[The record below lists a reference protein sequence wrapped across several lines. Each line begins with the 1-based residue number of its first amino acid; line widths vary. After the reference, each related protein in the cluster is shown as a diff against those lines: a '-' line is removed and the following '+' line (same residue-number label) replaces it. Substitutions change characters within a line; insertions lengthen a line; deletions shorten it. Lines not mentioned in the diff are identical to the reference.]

1 MKNFLLLL
9 LLAAC
14 WGPSFLFMKIA
25 VAHIEPISIAA
36 FRVTLAGVLLY
47 FILKAKKI
55 NLPTNKKALKDF
67 AFMGFFSCALPFTMF
82 TLGEQYIDSSLASI
96 LNGTVPLFTL
106 VIAHFTIESDRLT
119 KAKFFGSV
127 IGFLGLFVLVAPKLF
142 ETTATALGIL
152 AIITAAASY
161 AIGLIYAKKH
171 IHNYKPLV
179 VPTAQLLFASLYL
192 LPLAFIFENPA
203 ATTNASLIEIASVIA
218 LAVIGT
224 SLAFVIYFKLIVE
237 TSATYTSSVT
247 YIVPIFGMILG
258 ALILDEKLFWNS
270 YLGTALILTGVM
282 VVNGFFAKLVKKLR
296 SS

>member
-25 VAHIEPISIAA
+25 VEHIDPISIAA
-36 FRVTLAGVLLY
+36 FRVVLAGVLLY
-47 FILKAKKI
+47 AVLKFKKI

-67 AFMGFFSCALPFTMF
+67 AFMGFFSSAFPFTMF

-96 LNGTVPLFTL
+96 LNGTTPLFTL
-106 VIAHFTIESDRLT
+106 ILVHFTIESDRLT
-119 KAKFFGSV
+119 KTKLIGSA
-127 IGFLGLFVLVAPKLF
+127 IGFLGLFVLVAPKLI
-142 ETTATALGIL
+142 EATATALGIFAVL
-152 AIITAAASY
+152 MAAASY
-161 AIGLIYAKKH
+161 AVGLTYAKKH
-171 IHNYKPLV
+171 IHHYKPLV

-192 LPLAFIFENPA
+192 LPIAFIFENPA
-203 ATTNASLIEIASVIA
+203 AVTDASLTEIASVVA

-224 SLAFVIYFKLIVE
+224 SIAFILYFKLIAE

-247 YIVPIFGMILG
+247 YIIPIFGMVLG
-258 ALILDEKLFWNS
+258 VLVLNEKLFWNS

-282 VVNGFFAKLVKKLR
+282 VVNGFFGKLLKKIR
-296 SS
+296 A